1 MLNKDFVESFRA
13 YEKSLQTG
21 EQNPRLAHIANTL
34 LDALYPV
41 ILELRPTRE
50 EWDQLVTMIDGLDV
64 INTRLMLWLMG
75 LTQLVEEGNANLSP
89 EATQIGVEGPFFV
102 PDAPL
107 VEIGGSLAVAGE
119 GDFDWLVLDGTVRDL
134 EGKALAD
141 VELHIWASD
150 EDGAYSNFD
159 PSVPEWQS
167 RGRVKTND
175 AGYYSVRM
183 PMPEC
188 YEIPG
193 LGAEYLKAV
202 GRQLMRPKHVHFLIS
217 DPDYEELIMQVCFE
231 GDPYNHIDSALA
243 VKEDHIIPVTTVKSD
258 NVPGA
263 AGLAGPFHR
272 ATYDFKLQPVALNQA
287 A

>member
-1 MLNKDFVESFRA
+1 MLNKEFVESFRA
-13 YEKSLQTG
+13 YEKSLQTE
-21 EQNPRLAHIANTL
+21 EQNPRIAKIANTL

-50 EWDQLVTMIDGLDV
+50 EWDQLVKLIDNLDV
-64 INTRLMLWLMG
+64 INTRLILWLMG

-107 VEIGGSLAVAGE
+107 VEIGGSLAVTEG
-119 GDFDWLVLDGTVRDL
+119 GDFEWLVLDGTVRDL
-134 EGKALAD
+134 DGKALEG
-141 VELHIWASD
+141 VELNIWASD

-167 RGRVKTND
+167 RGRVRTD
-175 AGYYSVRM
+175 AKGYYSVRM

-202 GRQLMRPKHVHFLIS
+202 GRQTMRPKHVHFLIS
-217 DPDYEELIMQVCFE
+217 NPAHEELIMQVCFD
-231 GDPYNHIDSALA
+231 GDPYNHIDAALA
-243 VKEDHIIPVTTVKSD
+243 VREEHIIPVSKVESSD
-258 NVPGA
+258 APGA
-263 AGLAGPFHR
+263 KDLHGPFYR
-272 ATYDFKLQPVALNQA
+272 ATYDFKLQPVAMNRA